1 MEKKRKEKKVH
12 WVISRVA
19 SQLKTELIRCFR
31 ALGWRVKFWIQKS
44 LGKKKLG
51 IQRILGGKIESKKFI
66 QEKYWVKKKIGP
78 QNNFGLTKI
87 WIPKHFGSQKM
98 FDPKQFCVK
107 KVLGQKESWI
117 QK

>member
-1 MEKKRKEKKVH
+1 M
-12 WVISRVA
+12 ISRVA

-98 FDPKQFCVK
+98 FDPKQFQLSSLSRSSRKRWATGGGWV
-107 KVLGQKESWI
+107 VSRE
-117 QK
+117 